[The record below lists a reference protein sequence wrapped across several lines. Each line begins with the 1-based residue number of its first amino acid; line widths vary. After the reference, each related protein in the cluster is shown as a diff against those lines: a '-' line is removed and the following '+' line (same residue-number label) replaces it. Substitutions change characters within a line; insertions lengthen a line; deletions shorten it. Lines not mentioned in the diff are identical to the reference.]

1 MSTVVTK
8 VDTLATS
15 VVFSRSTALAAAAG
29 TAGAAGAAGVDAGVR
44 VHPPY
49 LTIFSEVHTVSIPA
63 PKSVLKHPVWR
74 LSGHI

>member
-29 TAGAAGAAGVDAGVR
+29 TAGAAGAAGVDAGVG
-44 VHPPY
+44 
-49 LTIFSEVHTVSIPA
+49 SI
-63 PKSVLKHPVWR
+63 H
-74 LSGHI
+74 HI